1 MRCYSR
7 NSTHTCNQWK
17 FNTYNAEA
25 SCMLTHVI
33 PLNPKDQD
41 LADHA
46 MNKLPPN
53 LFFDFLKVTR
63 TSKKLSPSLFP
74 TGQHESELSPHF
86 TLFSLKE
93 RARSFLSPFC
103 QTHGSTH

>member
-1 MRCYSR
+1 MHVDPCYPLKPQR
-7 NSTHTCNQWK
+7 PRLGRPCNEQ
-17 FNTYNAEA
+17 A
-25 SCMLTHVI
+25 
-33 PLNPKDQD
+33 
-41 LADHA
+41 
-46 MNKLPPN
+46 PPN